1 MVNEFWKNLQG
12 SPPINSFY
20 LTRIIYFWIVGGFFS
35 NQLDKR
41 VVTHEDT
48 SHSRF
53 SLPDYNRV
61 GLMKG
66 IQVKTIA
73 QHFLLHF
80 YECFLSF
87 QSAKRTRAFDKH

>member
-1 MVNEFWKNLQG
+1 MVNEFGKNLQG
-12 SPPINSFY
+12 SPLINSFY
-20 LTRIIYFWIVGGFFS
+20 PTRIIYFWIVGGFFS

-73 QHFLLHF
+73 QHFF
-80 YECFLSF
+80 TAFL
-87 QSAKRTRAFDKH
+87 

>member
-41 VVTHEDT
+41 VVAHEDT

-53 SLPDYNRV
+53 SLPDYSSV
-61 GLMKG
+61 GGGTDERDTSENNCPALF
-66 IQVKTIA
+66 TA
-73 QHFLLHF
+73 FL
-80 YECFLSF
+80 
-87 QSAKRTRAFDKH
+87 